1 MLVMGKNLYTQLAEL
16 LRYPHEDVRPN
27 VDACI
32 EALSCNQQYP
42 EEVAKELRS
51 FKNDL
56 DRLSLD
62 ALQELYSYTFEL
74 VSDTTL
80 DMGYYLHAGQ
90 DGFKRARNLVT
101 IKAMFR
107 DKGFPF
113 EEISKGELP
122 DHLPVLLQ
130 FLGFLEEE
138 NLRKDFIKTFVIVA
152 LEKLN
157 RNFQGK
163 KNAYRQM
170 VNAVYKIIDKDVK
183 ETSDTITQIK
193 SLSV

>member
-1 MLVMGKNLYTQLAEL
+1 MWVMGKNLYTQLAEL

-113 EEISKGELP
+113 EEFPGKEECLP
-122 DHLPVLLQ
+122 AH
-130 FLGFLEEE
+130 
-138 NLRKDFIKTFVIVA
+138 
-152 LEKLN
+152 
-157 RNFQGK
+157 GK
-163 KNAYRQM
+163 RG
-170 VNAVYKIIDKDVK
+170 I
-183 ETSDTITQIK
+183 
-193 SLSV
+193 

>member
-90 DGFKRARNLVT
+90 DGFKR
-101 IKAMFR
+101 
-107 DKGFPF
+107 
-113 EEISKGELP
+113 ELP

-163 KNAYRQM
+163 KNAYRHM

-183 ETSDTITQIK
+183 ETSHTITQIK